1 MSTAF
6 FWDEKQ
12 KKFICERRA
21 WNGDFKGRGQYLFV
35 FNSVQDFIEL
45 MNAERTRLVYD
56 EYGLIWT
63 VDLLRYDI
71 LNKGFV
77 VFCFEYWSN
86 EE

>member
-45 MNAERTRLVYD
+45 MN
-56 EYGLIWT
+56 
-63 VDLLRYDI
+63 
-71 LNKGFV
+71 FV